1 MIAWRNITAIHAT
14 ADIRICGC
22 AVARLHARPDRWTV
36 ELLDGT
42 VNGAAGS
49 LGHAK
54 RAALEELAK
63 LLPDIELAIQAALR
77 ST

>member
-1 MIAWRNITAIHAT
+1 MIAWRNVTAIHAT

-22 AVARLHARPDRWTV
+22 AFARLHARPDRWSV

-49 LGHAK
+49 VGHAK
-54 RAALEELAK
+54 RAALEGLAK
-63 LLPDIELAIQAALR
+63 LLPDVEHAVEVALR